1 MQEQTEAVVSQPPAT
16 APTAPQVPTSIR
28 IEGVPGTPAQT
39 ITVPL
44 SAGEVR
50 ELRARRAELLD
61 QLQRAQNRRELV
73 VNELPGSEG
82 ANRAGLEQRLAVLD
96 ERIVQLESEMA
107 ATERLVAA
115 SPGNLRSDIGSGGGG
130 SDAWV
135 AVPVLLIIFVVFPLV
150 FAYARRIWRRAPAA
164 RINPA
169 QEGRLERI
177 EQAVEAIAIEVERVS
192 EGQRFVTKL
201 LSDTS
206 RAPASLPSD
215 RGPSEARGELLQR
228 PNLDG

>member
-1 MQEQTEAVVSQPPAT
+1 M
-16 APTAPQVPTSIR
+16 PTGIR

-39 ITVPL
+39 IPVPL

-50 ELRARRAELLD
+50 ELRARRSELLD

-82 ANRAGLEQRLAVLD
+82 ANRAGLEQRLTLLD

-115 SPGNLRSDIGSGGGG
+115 SPGALRAAGGSGSGGGD

-135 AVPVLLIIFVVFPLV
+135 AVPVLLIIFVAFPIV
-150 FAYARRIWRRAPAA
+150 FAYARRIWKRTPAPRVNAA
-164 RINPA
+164 
-169 QEGRLERI
+169 ESGRLERI

-201 LSDTS
+201 LSETS
-206 RAPASLPSD
+206 RTPLSLPSD
-215 RGPSEARGELLQR
+215 R
-228 PNLDG
+228 

>member
-1 MQEQTEAVVSQPPAT
+1 MAQPPAT
-16 APTAPQVPTSIR
+16 PPAAPPAPTGIR

-50 ELRARRAELLD
+50 ELRARRSELLD

-73 VNELPGSEG
+73 VRELPGSDG
-82 ANRAGLEQRLAVLD
+82 ANRAGLEQRLTQLD
-96 ERIVQLESEMA
+96 ERILQLESEMA

-115 SPGNLRSDIGSGGGG
+115 SPGNVRTGSGSSGGD

-135 AVPVLLIIFVVFPLV
+135 AVPVLLIVFVAFPLV
-150 FAYARRIWRRAPAA
+150 FAYARRIWKRTGAP
-164 RINPA
+164 RVNPA
-169 QEGRLERI
+169 ENGRLERI
-177 EQAVEAIAIEVERVS
+177 EQAVEAIAVEVERVS

-201 LSDTS
+201 LSETG
-206 RAPASLPSD
+206 RKQVSLPAD
-215 RGPSEARGELLQR
+215 R
-228 PNLDG
+228 

>member
-1 MQEQTEAVVSQPPAT
+1 MQGQAEIPPAQPTAT

-50 ELRARRAELLD
+50 ELRARRSELLD

-115 SPGNLRSDIGSGGGG
+115 SPGNVRSDARSGVGDND
-130 SDAWV
+130 SWV
-135 AVPVLLIIFVVFPLV
+135 VIPVLLILFVAFPLV
-150 FAYARRIWRRAPAA
+150 FAHARRIWKRAPAA

-169 QEGRLERI
+169 EEGRLERI

-206 RAPASLPSD
+206 RTPLSLPAD
-215 RGPSEARGELLQR
+215 R
-228 PNLDG
+228 

>member
-1 MQEQTEAVVSQPPAT
+1 MQNQSAAASPQPPAPQT
-16 APTAPQVPTSIR
+16 PTGIR
-28 IEGVPGTPAQT
+28 IEGVPGVPAQT

-44 SAGEVR
+44 SAGEIR
-50 ELRARRAELLD
+50 ELRARRSELLD

-73 VNELPGSEG
+73 VSELPGSDG
-82 ANRAGLEQRLAVLD
+82 ANRAGLEQRLAALD
-96 ERIVQLESEMA
+96 ERIMQLESEMA

-115 SPGNLRSDIGSGGGG
+115 SPGSLRIDSRSGSGD

-135 AVPVLLIIFVVFPLV
+135 AIPVLLIIFVAFPIV
-150 FAYARRIWRRAPAA
+150 FAYARRIWKRTGAPRVNAA
-164 RINPA
+164 
-169 QEGRLERI
+169 ETGRLERI

-206 RAPASLPSD
+206 RTPLSLPSD
-215 RGPSEARGELLQR
+215 R
-228 PNLDG
+228 